1 MDHDHTEAGD
11 LVLRFLSSIGRPAE
25 AQQYLDLFR
34 SDNAERFAIV
44 HVADA
49 VVRQAADALAVEL
62 RYLVDLGLTP
72 VVTFGA
78 VEPRGAARAAD
89 RMSELLGPVPTLRVA
104 ADPAAIAPVVRADV
118 LPLVTLDRE
127 DGGADERSEAAGSGG
142 PTGSAGGARGGAPRG
157 IDGRFDTLADLATG
171 LGTRKLVFVTRRNGF
186 QPAGGRVISMI
197 DLATE
202 PHWLAPGA
210 LPAEPQKLLRQI
222 ARVLDRVP
230 HRMTVSVTS
239 PLDLLRELFT
249 VKGAGT
255 LVRKGSHIVRHLGW
269 AGIDRTRLLALVE
282 ESFGRPLLP
291 GFDERPVLAVYV
303 ADEYRG
309 AAVVTPAPLAPYL
322 SKFAVGTVS
331 RGEGVGR
338 DLWRSMATD
347 FPRLFWRSRASNP
360 ITSWYRE
367 NCDGMARITI
377 DGDDW
382 WVLWRGLA
390 PLEIPTAIEYCR
402 ASPADF
408 AG

>member
-1 MDHDHTEAGD
+1 MPPAREHDGTEAGD

-34 SDNAERFAIV
+34 GEHPERFAIV

-62 RYLVDLGLTP
+62 RYLVELGLTP
-72 VVTFGA
+72 VVVFGA

-89 RMSELLGPVPTLRVA
+89 RMFDALGPVPALRVPA
-104 ADPAAIAPVVRADV
+104 SADAIAPVVRADV

-127 DGGADERSEAAGSGG
+127 EGG
-142 PTGSAGGARGGAPRG
+142 P
-157 IDGRFDTLADLATG
+157 DGRFDVLAELAG
-171 LGTRKLVFVTRRNGF
+171 ALGTRKLVMVTRRSGF
-186 QPAGGRVISMI
+186 QPAGGRVVSMI
-197 DLATE
+197 DLTAE
-202 PHWLAPGA
+202 PHWLAPGG
-210 LPAEPQKLLRQI
+210 LPADPQKLLRQI
-222 ARVLDRVP
+222 GRVLDRVP

-255 LVRKGSHIVRHLGW
+255 LVRRGSQIVRHRSW
-269 AGIDRTRLLALVE
+269 DQVDRDRLVALVE
-282 ESFGRPLLP
+282 ESFGRPLVP
-291 GFDERPVLAVYV
+291 GFDSRPVLAVYV

-309 AAVVTPAPLAPYL
+309 ASVVTPAPLAPYL

-331 RGEGVGR
+331 RGEGVGS
-338 DLWRSMATD
+338 DLWRAMTAD
-347 FPRLFWRSRASNP
+347 FPRLFWRSRAGNS

-367 NCDGMARITI
+367 NCDGMARIQL

-390 PLEIPTAIEYCR
+390 PLEIAPAIDYCR
-402 ASPADF
+402 ATPADF
-408 AG
+408 A